1 MIKAAPGVVGCA
13 GWPNNSCEQKWP
25 RWWKWATQTG
35 RAGDFQSIRRC
46 GRWGHRQKDREF
58 GVVMHRLFLVLAAV
72 LCACGAR
79 ANPVDDFGQRI
90 EALGA
95 PIDLRQ
101 ADEASALDE
110 CIAPVGFFNRES
122 VARRIYIAG
131 IMGGSFA
138 TLATPLGPDGNGSG
152 DPSPSPA
159 ATQSLFTAG
168 GAIGLAF
175 EALDRDWRVEFE
187 GRGRNNLVSNRTST
201 FDTTIGPETYL
212 FTTTAK
218 NGWSTMVNLW
228 RDYELSNRWTTYV
241 GGGIGAGGYQFSYE
255 KFSLQPANNYRIHTS
270 THVGAFAWQAGGG
283 TAYAITDR
291 VTLDIGY
298 RFFQIANGTST
309 AVISYVPGPP
319 VGSEVVGSAFS
330 ASELFFAF
338 RIYEPF
344 RNWR

>member
-1 MIKAAPGVVGCA
+1 M
-13 GWPNNSCEQKWP
+13 
-25 RWWKWATQTG
+25 
-35 RAGDFQSIRRC
+35 RR
-46 GRWGHRQKDREF
+46 
-58 GVVMHRLFLVLAAV
+58 LLLAAAV
-72 LCACGAR
+72 LCASVAR
-79 ANPVDDFGQRI
+79 AYADNGVGQSIDDFG
-90 EALGA
+90 L

-101 ADEASALDE
+101 SCDDAAFNDLIE
-110 CIAPVGFFNRES
+110 PVSFFRGNTNT
-122 VARRIYIAG
+122 RRLYIAG
-131 IMGGSFA
+131 IVGDSFA
-138 TLATPLGPDGNGSG
+138 TLGTPLGPNGNGTG

-159 ATQSLFTAG
+159 VNESLFTAG

-201 FDTTIGPETYL
+201 FDSVVGPETYL
-212 FTTTAK
+212 FTTAAK

-228 RDYELSNRWTTYV
+228 RDYELTERWTMYV
-241 GGGIGAGGYQFSYE
+241 GGGIGAGGYRFSYL
-255 KFSLQPANNYRIHTS
+255 KQSAGGFVPPNYQIATTNNVS
-270 THVGAFAWQAGGG
+270 TFAWQAGGG

-291 VTLDIGY
+291 ITLDIGY
-298 RFFQIANGTST
+298 RYFQIANGTST
-309 AVISYVPGPP
+309 AAISYAPAPP

>member
-1 MIKAAPGVVGCA
+1 M
-13 GWPNNSCEQKWP
+13 
-25 RWWKWATQTG
+25 
-35 RAGDFQSIRRC
+35 RR
-46 GRWGHRQKDREF
+46 
-58 GVVMHRLFLVLAAV
+58 LLSAAAV
-72 LCACGAR
+72 LCAFVAR
-79 ANPVDDFGQRI
+79 ANADNDVGQSIDDFG
-90 EALGA
+90 L
-95 PIDLRQ
+95 PIDSQQSCDDAVFNDVL
-101 ADEASALDE
+101 E
-110 CIAPVGFFNRES
+110 PVGFYRGGNT
-122 VARRIYIAG
+122 ARRLYIAG
-131 IMGGSFA
+131 IVGNSFA
-138 TLATPLGPDGNGSG
+138 TLGTPLGPNGNGTG

-159 ATQSLFTAG
+159 ANQSLFTAG

-201 FDTTIGPETYL
+201 FDSGAGPDTFL

-228 RDYELSNRWTTYV
+228 RDYQATDRLSLYI
-241 GGGIGAGGYQFSYE
+241 GGGIGGGGYQFSYL
-255 KFSLQPANNYRIHTS
+255 KQSAGGFVPPNYQIATTNNVS
-270 THVGAFAWQAGGG
+270 TFAWQAGGG

-291 VTLDIGY
+291 ITLDIGY
-298 RFFQIANGTST
+298 RYFQIANGTSA

>member
-1 MIKAAPGVVGCA
+1 M
-13 GWPNNSCEQKWP
+13 
-25 RWWKWATQTG
+25 
-35 RAGDFQSIRRC
+35 RR
-46 GRWGHRQKDREF
+46 
-58 GVVMHRLFLVLAAV
+58 LLLAAAV
-72 LCACGAR
+72 LCAFVAR
-79 ANPVDDFGQRI
+79 ANADNGVGQSI
-90 EALGA
+90 DHFVL
-95 PIDLRQ
+95 PIDLQQPRDD
-101 ADEASALDE
+101 AVLNDVLE
-110 CIAPVGFFNRES
+110 PVGFFRGTRE
-122 VARRIYIAG
+122 VKRLYVAG
-131 IMGGSFA
+131 IIGNSFA
-138 TLATPLGPDGNGSG
+138 TLGTPLGPNGNGAG

-159 ATQSLFTAG
+159 TNQSLFTAG

-175 EALDRDWRVEFE
+175 ETLDRDWRVEFE

-201 FDTTIGPETYL
+201 FDSGAGPDTFL

-218 NGWSTMVNLW
+218 DGWSTMVNLW
-228 RDYELSNRWTTYV
+228 RDYELTDRWTMYV
-241 GGGIGAGGYQFSYE
+241 GGGVGAGGYRFSYT
-255 KFSLQPANNYRIHTS
+255 KFNPADNYQITTS
-270 THVGAFAWQAGGG
+270 PHVSAFAWQAGGG

-291 VTLDIGY
+291 ITLDIGY